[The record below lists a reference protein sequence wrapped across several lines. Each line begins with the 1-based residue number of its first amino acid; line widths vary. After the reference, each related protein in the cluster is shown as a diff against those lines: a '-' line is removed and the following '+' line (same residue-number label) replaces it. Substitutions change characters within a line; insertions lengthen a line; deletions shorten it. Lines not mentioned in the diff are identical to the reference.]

1 MSPLKLGLLVMHNRV
16 VGPVEFEV
24 ALFAV
29 YTSSTP
35 VASVAKVTPQI
46 DCILKREP
54 ILWTVMQG

>member
-1 MSPLKLGLLVMHNRV
+1 MHNRV